1 MNKNK
6 IISLLLS
13 GAMLA
18 TISGTTGAIV
28 NNRKASNTSTKNI
41 TLLAN
46 NNQVSSTGYAC
57 VINGNNK
64 LVLTNK
70 QGQVISYLSVGEML
84 HIGQV
89 SGNNTFVTVKSTGAS
104 GYIAN
109 VNMLNINNSTTNNIT
124 RMNRNGYVINVS
136 SSVNLR
142 QGPGMNTNVIEGLS
156 NNTPIRIT
164 GKTGQWFRVSVN
176 GTKGY
181 IFEEYIA
188 ESNATVNVNPT
199 TTVTTPVNVINTSNP
214 NNKTT
219 VTKTSAVINHG
230 ELQPNVP
237 ANPVTNHGELQPNV
251 PANPVTNH
259 GELQPNVQGKPVTNH
274 GELQPNVQGKP
285 VTNHGEL
292 QPNVQ
297 GKPVTNHG
305 ELQPNVQGKPVTNHG
320 ELQPNVP
327 ANPVTNHGELQPNVP
342 ANPVTNHGELQPNVQ
357 GKPVTNHGELQ
368 PNVQG
373 KPVTNHGELQP
384 NVQGKPVTNHG
395 ELQPNVQGKPVTNH
409 GELQPNVPGKPM
421 TNHGELQPNGTP
433 NKPETKP
440 NKPEVKPN
448 KPEAKPNKPEVKPNK
463 PETKPNKP
471 EVKPNKPETKPN
483 KPEVKPNKPETKP
496 NKPVQKLPAPVI
508 EGNNVTI
515 TEGQQFNNSMLNVT
529 ANENAKIT
537 FNDNNIN
544 TNVPGVYTINVT
556 ATNSQGTT
564 STKAF
569 TVTVQEGAPTLTVQ
583 NVTIT
588 QGQTFNDSMLNAKAS
603 EGAKIVFDNLEFN
616 ANVPATYT
624 IKVTATNNDGLSTV
638 KYAEVTV
645 KAKENSNYIT
655 GTVNSNAPSNIPVRS
670 GNGTWAAPI
679 QNVTVNPN
687 QQVNIICNMNGW
699 YKINDNGIIGF
710 IPAIYVTPQGNVPNV
725 SNVYNNGNST
735 KIADPYNYT
744 LPEYVSAE
752 LKSYMSV
759 EGKNLN
765 KDQVNSVKDQ
775 LTNAINPQA
784 ASTMFEFLDAA
795 QYRAVNETLLA
806 DVLSNQGVLSGEAQ
820 TFINA
825 AKEYN
830 IDPVA
835 LVSQIMLES
844 AHGTSQLATG
854 VKFKGEI
861 VYNVSGANAVDS
873 APKLGGETYAYN
885 HGWTSVSK
893 AIYGA
898 AKLLSTEYYHNTNI
912 PSVTPYQ
919 LRFFNG
925 PLADIWHQY
934 GTAIYYAKSLGT
946 LINQYSYLYDAN
958 DTFTFRVPEFQ
969 NTQQMQQLEAQD
981 MMAIKSGNQN

>member
-292 QPNVQ
+292 QPNV
-297 GKPVTNHG
+297 
-305 ELQPNVQGKPVTNHG
+305 
-320 ELQPNVP
+320 
-327 ANPVTNHGELQPNVP
+327 
-342 ANPVTNHGELQPNVQ
+342 
-357 GKPVTNHGELQ
+357 
-368 PNVQG
+368 
-373 KPVTNHGELQP
+373 
-384 NVQGKPVTNHG
+384 
-395 ELQPNVQGKPVTNH
+395 
-409 GELQPNVPGKPM
+409 PGKPM

-483 KPEVKPNKPETKP
+483 KPEVKPNKPETKPNKPETKP

>member
-28 NNRKASNTSTKNI
+28 NNRKAANTSTKNI

-46 NNQVSSTGYAC
+46 HNAQDSTGYAC
-57 VINGNNK
+57 VVNGNNK

-70 QGQVISYLSVGEML
+70 QGQIISYLSVGEML

-89 SGNNTFVTVKSTGAS
+89 SGSNTFVTVKSTGAN

-109 VNMLNINNSTTNNIT
+109 ANMLNINNSTTNNIT

-142 QGPGMNTNVIEGLS
+142 QGPGMNTNVIAGLS
-156 NNTPIRIT
+156 NNTAIRIT
-164 GKTGQWFRVSVN
+164 GKTGQWYRVSVN

-181 IFEEYIA
+181 IFEEYVA
-188 ESNATVNVNPT
+188 ESTTNATTNVNPT
-199 TTVTTPVNVINTSNP
+199 TTIATPV
-214 NNKTT
+214 KT
-219 VTKTSAVINHG
+219 TKTSAVINHG

-237 ANPVTNHGELQPNV
+237 SK
-251 PANPVTNH
+251 PVTNH

-320 ELQPNVP
+320 ELQPNIP
-327 ANPVTNHGELQPNVP
+327 SKPVTNHGELQPNVP
-342 ANPVTNHGELQPNVQ
+342 SKPVTNHGELQPNVQGKPVTNHGELQPNVQGKPMTNHGELQPNVQ

-409 GELQPNVPGKPM
+409 GELQPNTKPTNPTKPAVKPTEPDS
-421 TNHGELQPNGTP
+421 TNHGQLQPN
-433 NKPETKP
+433 TKP
-440 NKPEVKPN
+440 TNPTKPVVKPTEPDSTN
-448 KPEAKPNKPEVKPNK
+448 HGQLQPNTKPTNPTKPVVKPTEPDSTNHGQLQPNTKPAKPS
-463 PETKPNKP
+463 T
-471 EVKPNKPETKPN
+471 
-483 KPEVKPNKPETKP
+483 
-496 NKPVQKLPAPVI
+496 
-508 EGNNVTI
+508 
-515 TEGQQFNNSMLNVT
+515 
-529 ANENAKIT
+529 
-537 FNDNNIN
+537 
-544 TNVPGVYTINVT
+544 
-556 ATNSQGTT
+556 SQ
-564 STKAF
+564 
-569 TVTVQEGAPTLTVQ
+569 P
-583 NVTIT
+583 
-588 QGQTFNDSMLNAKAS
+588 GQTSN
-603 EGAKIVFDNLEFN
+603 GQ
-616 ANVPATYT
+616 
-624 IKVTATNNDGLSTV
+624 
-638 KYAEVTV
+638 
-645 KAKENSNYIT
+645 NSYIQ
-655 GTVNSNAPSNIPVRS
+655 GTVNSNAPSSIPVRS

-679 QNVTVNPN
+679 QNVTVSPN
-687 QQVNIICNMNGW
+687 QQVNIIANMNGW
-699 YKINDNGIIGF
+699 YKINDNGVIGF
-710 IPAIYVTPQGNVPNV
+710 IPAIYVTAQGNVPNI
-725 SNVYNNGNST
+725 SNVYNNSNST
-735 KIADPYNYT
+735 NVADPYNYT

-752 LKSYMSV
+752 LNSYMKVKGNSLTKAEIDEV
-759 EGKNLN
+759 KN
-765 KDQVNSVKDQ
+765 Q
-775 LTNAINPQA
+775 LTTAINPKA

-795 QYRAVNETLLA
+795 QYRNINETLLA
-806 DVLSNQGVLSGEAQ
+806 NVLSNQGVLSGQAQ

-844 AHGTSQLATG
+844 AHGTSQFATG
-854 VKFKGEI
+854 MKFKGEI
-861 VYNVSGANAVDS
+861 VYNVSGANAVDA
-873 APKLGGETYAYN
+873 APKLGAATYAYN

-898 AKLLSTEYYHNTNI
+898 AQLLSTKYYHNTNI
-912 PSVTPYQ
+912 PSLTPYS

-925 PLADIWHQY
+925 PTNDLWHQY
-934 GTAIYYAKSLGT
+934 GTA
-946 LINQYSYLYDAN
+946 
-958 DTFTFRVPEFQ
+958 
-969 NTQQMQQLEAQD
+969 
-981 MMAIKSGNQN
+981 